1 MELLKNL
8 LQYLPYILL
17 FAVATMLIYGWGLW
31 RSLHQK
37 QDLNN
42 LLTSKGISK
51 IKKELKRNGKMTK
64 KELADCIQG
73 LTAQQ
78 PFSKQRIGVTN
89 PTQFLDSL
97 LPYMERQ
104 EMITK
109 TKEHGRVYYY
119 LIHWEK
125 TDEKRI
131 DHNKCNVEAS
141 KNAEQAYFLGS
152 SSLLIFPP
160 FPPKD
165 YWIHSFWSQQA
176 ENKKNRPSQ
185 M

>member
-8 LQYLPYILL
+8 IHYLPYILL

-31 RSLHQK
+31 RSMHQN

-42 LLTSKGISK
+42 LLTSKGISR

-64 KELADCIQG
+64 KELSDSIQG

-78 PFSKQRIGVTN
+78 PFSKQCIGVTN

-104 EMITK
+104 EMISK
-109 TKEHGRVYYY
+109 TKEQGKIYYY
-119 LIHWEK
+119 LVH
-125 TDEKRI
+125 
-131 DHNKCNVEAS
+131 
-141 KNAEQAYFLGS
+141 
-152 SSLLIFPP
+152 
-160 FPPKD
+160 
-165 YWIHSFWSQQA
+165 
-176 ENKKNRPSQ
+176 
-185 M
+185 

>member
-17 FAVATMLIYGWGLW
+17 FTIATMLIYGWGLW

-51 IKKELKRNGKMTK
+51 IK

-109 TKEHGRVYYY
+109 TKENGKVYYY
-119 LIHWEK
+119 LIH
-125 TDEKRI
+125 
-131 DHNKCNVEAS
+131 
-141 KNAEQAYFLGS
+141 
-152 SSLLIFPP
+152 
-160 FPPKD
+160 
-165 YWIHSFWSQQA
+165 
-176 ENKKNRPSQ
+176 
-185 M
+185 

>member
-1 MELLKNL
+1 MKGSYYGITEKPVTVSPLYFTLCRSYHVNL
-8 LQYLPYILL
+8 RLGIMAFSAPETR
-17 FAVATMLIYGWGLW
+17 F
-31 RSLHQK
+31 
-37 QDLNN
+37 NN

-109 TKEHGRVYYY
+109 TKENGKVYYY
-119 LIHWEK
+119 LIH
-125 TDEKRI
+125 
-131 DHNKCNVEAS
+131 
-141 KNAEQAYFLGS
+141 
-152 SSLLIFPP
+152 
-160 FPPKD
+160 
-165 YWIHSFWSQQA
+165 
-176 ENKKNRPSQ
+176 
-185 M
+185 

>member
-64 KELADCIQG
+64 KN
-73 LTAQQ
+73 
-78 PFSKQRIGVTN
+78 S
-89 PTQFLDSL
+89 PTVYRDSPLNSL
-97 LPYMERQ
+97 LANNASVSP
-104 EMITK
+104 IPPSFLTLSFL
-109 TKEHGRVYYY
+109 T
-119 LIHWEK
+119 W
-125 TDEKRI
+125 
-131 DHNKCNVEAS
+131 NVR
-141 KNAEQAYFLGS
+141 K
-152 SSLLIFPP
+152 
-160 FPPKD
+160 
-165 YWIHSFWSQQA
+165 
-176 ENKKNRPSQ
+176 
-185 M
+185 

>member
-8 LQYLPYILL
+8 LQYLPYILP

-109 TKEHGRVYYY
+109 TKEHGKVYYY
-119 LIHWEK
+119 LIH
-125 TDEKRI
+125 
-131 DHNKCNVEAS
+131 
-141 KNAEQAYFLGS
+141 
-152 SSLLIFPP
+152 
-160 FPPKD
+160 
-165 YWIHSFWSQQA
+165 
-176 ENKKNRPSQ
+176 
-185 M
+185 

>member
-97 LPYMERQ
+97 LPCMERQ

-119 LIHWEK
+119 LIH
-125 TDEKRI
+125 
-131 DHNKCNVEAS
+131 
-141 KNAEQAYFLGS
+141 
-152 SSLLIFPP
+152 
-160 FPPKD
+160 
-165 YWIHSFWSQQA
+165 
-176 ENKKNRPSQ
+176 
-185 M
+185 